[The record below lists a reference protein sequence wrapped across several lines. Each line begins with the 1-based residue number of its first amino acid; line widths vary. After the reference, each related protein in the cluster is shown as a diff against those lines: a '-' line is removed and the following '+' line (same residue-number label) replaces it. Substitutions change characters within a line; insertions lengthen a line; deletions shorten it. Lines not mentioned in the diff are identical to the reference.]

1 LKFSKFLIIAEE
13 DSPRSKKGCLV
24 DTILDLSAINANI
37 NKFKD
42 NEKTVKTHPH
52 QLPIVFFSE
61 SPRTQHHYYY
71 FTL

>member
-1 LKFSKFLIIAEE
+1 MAEE
-13 DSPRSKKGCLV
+13 DSLRSEKSCLA
-24 DTILDLSAINANI
+24 DTLLDISAIKINI
-37 NKFKD
+37 SKFED

-52 QLPIVFFSE
+52 KLPIVFFSA